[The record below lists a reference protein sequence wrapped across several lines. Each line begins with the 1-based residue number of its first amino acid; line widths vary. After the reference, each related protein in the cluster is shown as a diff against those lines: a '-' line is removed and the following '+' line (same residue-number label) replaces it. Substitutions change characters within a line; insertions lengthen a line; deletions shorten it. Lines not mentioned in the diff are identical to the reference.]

1 MGRNPC
7 CNIEGL
13 RKGAWTPEEDQK
25 LVSYIQKHG
34 EGAWRSLP
42 QKSGLLRCGKSCR
55 LRWAN
60 YLKPDI
66 KRGDFTS
73 EEEKSILQLHSVL
86 GNKWSIIAKNLP
98 GRTDNE
104 IKNHWNTHLKRRSIE
119 IKNVDQNPVLG
130 SMKIGDH
137 PKPKSH
143 LHVKRSISTTTA
155 TTTSAHDRLLNEL
168 AASNKLKASSCLA
181 SLAAPHNRKDDKAAA
196 STPSSILNKMAT
208 TCLKPKS
215 HNLLNAVKAVLSQSP
230 QASPM
235 GKSVGN
241 VLIANSTSTIT
252 ITSGRFSDFEGGN
265 SSTVMEFSPR
275 SKNARVLLNEMASKL
290 SLLNR
295 PDPISLSGPDQSP
308 AVDNNVMNI
317 NSLASV
323 LDGKELGETC
333 LFQDMGFDHYYDHQE
348 VDLFKGIANAEEEG
362 DRDHNNHIVGDDLFN
377 EHVHGFTS
385 TGSTSNVGILLC
397 EFL

>member
-1 MGRNPC
+1 MFR
-7 CNIEGL
+7 
-13 RKGAWTPEEDQK
+13 
-25 LVSYIQKHG
+25 
-34 EGAWRSLP
+34 
-42 QKSGLLRCGKSCR
+42 
-55 LRWAN
+55 
-60 YLKPDI
+60 
-66 KRGDFTS
+66 
-73 EEEKSILQLHSVL
+73 
-86 GNKWSIIAKNLP
+86 WSIIAKNLP

-130 SMKIGDH
+130 SMKIVDH

-143 LHVKRSISTTTA
+143 LHVERSISTTIA

-168 AASNKLKASSCLA
+168 AASNKLKASRCLA
-181 SLAAPHNRKDDKAAA
+181 SLAAPYSRKDDKAAA

-235 GKSVGN
+235 GKNVGN
-241 VLIANSTSTIT
+241 VHIANSTSTST

-295 PDPISLSGPDQSP
+295 PDPILLSGPDQSHT
-308 AVDNNVMNI
+308 VDNNVMNI
-317 NSLASV
+317 NSLPSV
-323 LDGKELGETC
+323 LDGKELDKTC
-333 LFQDMGFDHYYDHQE
+333 LFQDVGFDHHYDHQE
-348 VDLFKGIANAEEEG
+348 VDLYKEIANAEEEG

-377 EHVHGFTS
+377 ELVHGFTS